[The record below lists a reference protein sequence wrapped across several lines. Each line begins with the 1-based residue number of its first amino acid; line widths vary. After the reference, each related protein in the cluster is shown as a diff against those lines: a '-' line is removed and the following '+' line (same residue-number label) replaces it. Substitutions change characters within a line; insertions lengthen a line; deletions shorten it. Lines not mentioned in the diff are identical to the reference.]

1 LDITERVSEHSEE
14 SIFLFLWHCCHRE
27 HSEEFISF
35 PRVDLLKNISPTLWV
50 IRLTHHPST
59 KISPLPGVPNLYKH
73 NPSVESP
80 LASGSFPWR
89 RDGENAVDL
98 CDGIAKI
105 IEPLWGSTSRKMPFF
120 SAVTLGNE
128 VSRNNSIHNGIGEQV
143 PNRRFRMTGNC
154 GTLSYRFF
162 THRSESDMHRSELD
176 IPERDSEH
184 SERTIFFP
192 RVDLLKNISPLSG
205 VIR

>member
-1 LDITERVSEHSEE
+1 M
-14 SIFLFLWHCCHRE
+14 
-27 HSEEFISF
+27 
-35 PRVDLLKNISPTLWV
+35 SPPLGV
-50 IRLTHHPST
+50 FCKHHPSV
-59 KISPLPGVPNLYKH
+59 G
-73 NPSVESP
+73 SP

-89 RDGENAVDL
+89 RDGKNADAL

-120 SAVTLGNE
+120 SGVTLRNE
-128 VSRNNSIHNGIGEQV
+128 VSRNNSIHNGICEQV

-162 THRSESDMHRSELD
+162 THRSESDM
-176 IPERDSEH
+176 PEGDSEH

-192 RVDLLKNISPLSG
+192 RVDLLKNISPLPRVLNLYKHHPSG
-205 VIR
+205 GSPLASGSFPVAERWRECRWLVRWDC